1 MTCIQISQTH
11 KRNLLVGKESDECLP
26 DGGTEEVKAGEEGA
40 EANPVTHQ
48 IPLKAR
54 ERQRSC

>member
-1 MTCIQISQTH
+1 MYSVFSH

-40 EANPVTHQ
+40 EADPVTHQ